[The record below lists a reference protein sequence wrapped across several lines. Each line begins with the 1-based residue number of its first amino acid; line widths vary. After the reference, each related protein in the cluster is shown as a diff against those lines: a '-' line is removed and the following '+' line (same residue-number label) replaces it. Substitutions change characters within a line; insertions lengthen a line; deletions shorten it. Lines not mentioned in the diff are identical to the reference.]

1 MLRTRATTRST
12 SQSRTL
18 PRELRVVDRLLEDER
33 FFAPF
38 IAWSRTPMGRPSIP
52 VEQYLRL
59 MFLKR
64 RYGLSYES
72 VVRLVADNVAW
83 RTFCRIPQD
92 RPVPHYTTLVR
103 WTQGYGEDTV
113 QRINEELL
121 RKLESV

>member
-1 MLRTRATTRST
+1 MLRTRGTTRSA
-12 SQSRTL
+12 SPSRTL
-18 PRELRVVDRLLEDER
+18 PRELKVVDRLLEDER

-72 VVRLVADNVAW
+72 VVRMVSDNVAW
-83 RTFCRIPQD
+83 RTFCRIPRTPPCRTT
-92 RPVPHYTTLVR
+92 RPWFAGPRDMARTRCSGSTR
-103 WTQGYGEDTV
+103 
-113 QRINEELL
+113 
-121 RKLESV
+121 SC